1 MATWPV
7 IGDVE
12 TWLSGQSIS
21 SSTVADRLPFA
32 FEAALEVVQDDVD
45 VTLFPTYDADT
56 PTVYDVPH
64 RLRLGV
70 ILFTHKLLTR
80 ADSPSGVIGF
90 ADFAI
95 RVSNEDPDYHKLV
108 GRYKLPGF
116 G

>member
-1 MATWPV
+1 M
-7 IGDVE
+7 
-12 TWLSGQSIS
+12 S
-21 SSTVADRLPFA
+21 DRLPFA
-32 FEAALEVVQDDVD
+32 FAAALEVVQDDVD

-108 GRYKLPGF
+108 SHYKLPGF
-116 G
+116 A